1 MTDETRI
8 IELEHELIE
17 LRRAAVSVVLR
28 VIDLP
33 DGTDHAAVARDLD
46 RQALATAPVE
56 ARLLRLVAEAL
67 RRG

>member
-8 IELEHELIE
+8 IELEQELIE

-28 VIDLP
+28 LVPLRTDTTRSDLA
-33 DGTDHAAVARDLD
+33 TELD
-46 RQALATAPVE
+46 RLARTAAPVE

-67 RRG
+67 RRE

>member
-1 MTDETRI
+1 MTDETRV
-8 IELEHELIE
+8 IELEQELIE

-28 VIDLP
+28 VASICAVDTRPDLAAEID
-33 DGTDHAAVARDLD
+33 RDSL
-46 RQALATAPVE
+46 TASPVE

>member
-8 IELEHELIE
+8 IELEQDLIE

-28 VIDLP
+28 IANLCAADTRPDLAAEID
-33 DGTDHAAVARDLD
+33 RD
-46 RQALATAPVE
+46 ALTASPVE

-67 RRG
+67 RRE